1 MAKTEITK
9 AILRKCEDVSQIMK
23 SLSHP
28 VRLKI
33 LCCVMDE
40 EHSVNELADFCDV
53 SQSAMSQFL
62 KRMKLEGVLKSRR
75 DHNFIYYSVADKKLV
90 QLLHSVKE
98 IYC

>member
-1 MAKTEITK
+1 MSKVALTK
-9 AILRKCEDVSQIMK
+9 AILRKCDDVSRIMK

-33 LCCVMDE
+33 LCCVLE
-40 EHSVNELADFCDV
+40 QEQGVNDLAEFCEV

-62 KRMKLEGVLKSRR
+62 KRMKAEGVLTSRR
-75 DHNFIYYSVADKKLV
+75 DHNFVFYSISDKKLLE
-90 QLLHSVKE
+90 LLRAIKG

>member
-9 AILRKCEDVSQIMK
+9 AILRKCEDVSKVMK

-33 LCCVMDE
+33 LCCLMDE
-40 EHSVNELADFCDV
+40 ERGVNDLAEFCDI

-62 KRMKLEGVLKSRR
+62 KRMRLEGVLKSRR
-75 DHNFIYYSVADKKLV
+75 DHNFVYYTMADKKLL
-90 QLLHSVKE
+90 QLLHAVKE